1 MCDKKRQLLYACE
14 DGCVDCVEHLVLQE
28 GVPVDTQSRTTGFS
42 AIDFAYWGREQA
54 KKRRHGDV
62 VVFLQEHGQGVVPR
76 NHAATP
82 TLPQPFIRCW
92 RQHGPRN
99 RTSPNKYKLFYAAMD
114 GCLECVTRL
123 VLREGVP
130 TDVVSDTHKYAV
142 SDYVEWGAKH
152 GREGSHED
160 VKSFLREQAGLASG
174 SASLEPEG
182 SPSDLTG
189 WTVVP

>member
-1 MCDKKRQLLYACE
+1 MVDRLVKLAQGPLTFESAAVAIRAVVTVLRKMCEAAAGQ
-14 DGCVDCVEHLVLQE
+14 
-28 GVPVDTQSRTTGFS
+28 
-42 AIDFAYWGREQA
+42 EQA
-54 KKRRHGDV
+54 KKRRHEDV

-76 NHAATP
+76 THAATP

-142 SDYVEWGAKH
+142 SDYVEWGGNAWAQ
-152 GREGSHED
+152 G
-160 VKSFLREQAGLASG
+160 Q
-174 SASLEPEG
+174 P
-182 SPSDLTG
+182 
-189 WTVVP
+189 

>member
-1 MCDKKRQLLYACE
+1 MQDAGILPGNRRISRQTALRELAPDPC
-14 DGCVDCVEHLVLQE
+14 
-28 GVPVDTQSRTTGFS
+28 
-42 AIDFAYWGREQA
+42 GRRGGATESSGNPGNPA
-54 KKRRHGDV
+54 KKRRHEDV

-76 NHAATP
+76 THAATP

-142 SDYVEWGAKH
+142 SDYVEWGATH
-152 GREGSHED
+152 GRKGSHDD
-160 VKSFLREQAGLASG
+160 VRSFLREQAGLAFG
-174 SASLEPEG
+174 SS
-182 SPSDLTG
+182 
-189 WTVVP
+189 VQ